1 MYPSTKRIAAA
12 CAAAV
17 LSGIASAQGYVG
29 LGVGQSRAKFD
40 CTGADT
46 CDKTGTAYRLFGG
59 YQFTPNLALEAA
71 YYDQGKATVTGSDPE
86 LGSIGGD
93 FKGQGLGLWGV
104 LAAPV
109 NGGSFYAK
117 LGVVSA
123 RIKLDA
129 TSSVLGSASAAER
142 HTRGAW
148 GLGASYELAPKWVAR
163 LDYERFRVRFLDEKV
178 SVDLLTL
185 GAHYRF

>member
-1 MYPSTKRIAAA
+1 MSHHGKRIVVAIAAA
-12 CAAAV
+12 TLAG
-17 LSGIASAQGYVG
+17 LASAQGYAGVG
-29 LGVGQSRAKFD
+29 IGQSRAKLD

-46 CDKTGTAYRLFGG
+46 CDKTGAAFRLYGG

-71 YYDQGKATVTGSDPE
+71 FFDQGKARVTGTDPE

-93 FKGQGLGLWGV
+93 FKGQGVGLWGV
-104 LAAPV
+104 LAAPMEAA
-109 NGGSFYAK
+109 SFYAK
-117 LGVVSA
+117 LGVVSS

-129 TSSVLGSASAAER
+129 SSSVLGTASAAER

-148 GLGASYELAPKWVAR
+148 GLGASYEFAPKWVAR
-163 LDYERFRVRFLDEKV
+163 LDYERFRARFMDEKV